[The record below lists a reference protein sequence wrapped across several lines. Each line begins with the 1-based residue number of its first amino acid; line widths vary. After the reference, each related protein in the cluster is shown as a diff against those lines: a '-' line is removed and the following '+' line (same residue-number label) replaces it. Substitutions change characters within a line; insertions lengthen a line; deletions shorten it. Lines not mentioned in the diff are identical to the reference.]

1 MWGSLEGLGGEPVV
15 WGSECDVGLEEVCP
29 QCHPPHPLPRE
40 KGQGREVVRW
50 SPQASA
56 NPGAFGAKGL
66 VPESQLERNGLLSR
80 KEAASQLCVHVGQG
94 RSIAGREES
103 QVPAESSLRV
113 SAT

>member
-1 MWGSLEGLGGEPVV
+1 MSPMSPTPPSAPGEGARQGGCSLVAAGL
-15 WGSECDVGLEEVCP
+15 C
-29 QCHPPHPLPRE
+29 
-40 KGQGREVVRW
+40 
-50 SPQASA
+50 

-66 VPESQLERNGLLSR
+66 VPESQLERDGLLSR